1 MQELE
6 LKIEMAVIHGLI
18 QIYFAIGDYSYS
30 VLDTNQESNY
40 LLLNFHVVGI
50 FVKAVAVITVVFASV
65 HILGVYACVCACVC
79 VCVCVFRVRVR
90 GCL

>member
-1 MQELE
+1 LQELE

-18 QIYFAIGDYSYS
+18 QICFAIGDYSYS

-50 FVKAVAVITVVFASV
+50 FVKIVSAFDLI
-65 HILGVYACVCACVC
+65 
-79 VCVCVFRVRVR
+79 
-90 GCL
+90 